1 VQIGGQVA
9 APDGVTIMF
18 VGVYIRDQFDFNGDQ
33 SLGYW
38 NAETNIVSSGNPL
51 RGDLVTNRDF
61 CTWRAV
67 TKKGGDFE
75 IFSDVHILPLAVP
88 EVIEV

>member
-1 VQIGGQVA
+1 VQIGGQVAA

-51 RGDLVTNRDF
+51 RG
-61 CTWRAV
+61 
-67 TKKGGDFE
+67 
-75 IFSDVHILPLAVP
+75 IS
-88 EVIEV
+88 